1 MEAKCAE
8 LRAEARRMVSSIKS
22 NFGVEMMKIP
32 KKIRSMPLS
41 EFMTECGGDL
51 SAVLARDRS
60 RALASRPAASSRFA
74 ATTRKA
80 RPGMRAGATVKV
92 RCADVPVRRLRH
104 QPRHFLCA
112 TQRPRGKAA
121 GAPSTPGGAAVTG
134 RVRGPISTPST
145 TSSALKPHMGT
156 SSKAL
161 HVTGAPCTPSV
172 RATARAARCARLPL
186 SGPLSPLS
194 QMARQPRK
202 GEAIMSV
209 RGSPL
214 GAFAS
219 TQVALASAAASTA
232 SVTAALDS
240 AGGSVVQLA
249 DSTSAGQLS
258 AAEKEEAA
266 NKIASLQA
274 QLSQLMSAL
283 Q

>member
-1 MEAKCAE
+1 MKPATRKEEEEVKLKLEELKIEMEAKCAE

-80 RPGMRAGATVKV
+80 RPGMRAGATVK
-92 RCADVPVRRLRH
+92 
-104 QPRHFLCA
+104 
-112 TQRPRGKAA
+112 RPRGKAA

-134 RVRGPISTPST
+134 RVRGPISTPSA

-161 HVTGAPCTPSV
+161 HVTGAPCTPS
-172 RATARAARCARLPL
+172 
-186 SGPLSPLS
+186 
-194 QMARQPRK
+194 MARQPRK